1 MSIPTTPR
9 RSKRFQPLLS
19 PSKRQDIHTPP
30 PVSWARAPIH
40 ERPTVVETDLF
51 DEEQARIAEADDP
64 TDYSTCTTLYYD
76 ELIRYSTPP
85 QRSKARSR
93 ASKQSKSEPAE
104 RYKVGD
110 TVLVTTA
117 SRHPSIAVISGMW
130 EVKPSDGMEEND
142 GGEEGDP
149 EDAFK
154 IRIHWYLRHSDLPKI
169 RAAREHYE
177 NEVYYSVASSVLIRP
192 SSIQSHCLI
201 STTPP
206 SKETTKLS
214 RWSIP
219 STSTSSRRTSSK
231 SKPKPSSNVTD
242 SSLGDEH
249 TYYCHL
255 AVHSRRGIFY
265 EFSWP
270 DHLSYALS
278 AMEGDPSDASAWDL
292 SPVDIVRLEK
302 GEKEKEKTSK
312 PATKARGR
320 PRKGGKVGRATRK
333 VKEGDEAHDEEDREE
348 EESQPSGDEYQA
360 SAASD
365 GQGSDPFELPQQN
378 EDTEDED
385 SQEEEDDESEDE
397 YDVPQTPTRKRKRAA
412 QATPRKSP
420 RKSKSLLVSSFATPR
435 KPRRAAL
442 AQPTPH
448 SKAALAKRRK
458 VAYKRRKQLD
468 GEGSVGGEDEDD
480 GVFNVGGVAGVG
492 GSSGLSTYALGVG
505 SGDTD
510 NLPDDPWVR
519 AMYMLHVGSR
529 PDALPCRE
537 REFQKVLR
545 SVSELLEEGSGGC
558 IYISG
563 VPGTGK
569 TATVHAVVRELKRQA
584 EQNETNPFTYVE
596 INGLRLSE
604 PAAAYSLLW
613 EAVSGH
619 DVEAEG
625 HMRISAKESLKCLTK
640 HFAGGA
646 RGPGQHACVVL
657 MDELDQLVTTKQDVV
672 YNFFNWPT
680 LVGSKLVVLAVAN
693 TMDLPERVMS
703 GRVRSRLGM
712 VRINFTPYD
721 KLQLSEIVNARLAA
735 AQLASND
742 GGDKDGDQTRTTVEV
757 MKPDAIK
764 YAAMKVSS
772 ISGDARRV
780 LDICRLTIEQ
790 IHQGHQSALASSDA
804 LHPSAPIPPPKP
816 VTVSD
821 VKQTLQTILMQTNT
835 NYSITSSFIRDCSLH
850 ERIMLAAIVK
860 CVKREGVEEIKW
872 GEIQHQHL
880 AYASIL
886 PAHDEPKNKPSAY
899 DLTLILDS
907 LASSHAL
914 IVENPSGGAKGR
926 GGGKV
931 GEEERRVMLNLEQV
945 EVQRVLGDV
954 GGAVWKTVL
963 G

>member
-1 MSIPTTPR
+1 MSVPTTPR

-19 PSKRQDIHTPP
+19 PSKRQYTSTPP
-30 PVSWARAPIH
+30 PVSWASTPVY
-40 ERPTVVETDLF
+40 ERPTVVEADLF
-51 DEEQARIAEADDP
+51 DEEQTRIAEGEDSA
-64 TDYSTCTTLYYD
+64 DYSTYTTFYYD
-76 ELIRYSTPP
+76 ELLRYSTP
-85 QRSKARSR
+85 QRAKGRGRISKA
-93 ASKQSKSEPAE
+93 KSEPAE

-130 EVKPSDGMEEND
+130 EVKPLDGVDRED
-142 GGEEGDP
+142 GGEEADP

-192 SSIQSHCLI
+192 STIQSHCII

-206 SKETTKLS
+206 SKEATKLS

-219 STSTSSRRTSSK
+219 STSSRRISSK
-231 SKPKPSSNVTD
+231 SKSKLTANATD
-242 SSLGDEH
+242 SSASDEH

-255 AVHSRRGIFY
+255 AVHSQRGIFY

-278 AMEGDPSDASAWDL
+278 SMEGDPSDASAWDL

-302 GEKEKEKTSK
+302 GEREEKEKGKKSK
-312 PATKARGR
+312 SGTKARGR
-320 PRKGGKVGRATRK
+320 PSKAGKGGKVARVAKK
-333 VKEGDEAHDEEDREE
+333 VKEEDEVLNEEDVDD

-360 SAASD
+360 SAASEDD
-365 GQGSDPFELPQQN
+365 GEGSDLFELPHHGD
-378 EDTEDED
+378 DTDDED
-385 SQEEEDDESEDE
+385 VIEDESEDD
-397 YDVPQTPTRKRKRAA
+397 YDIPQTPTRKRKRAN
-412 QATPRKSP
+412 QSTPHKSP
-420 RKSKSLLVSSFATPR
+420 RKTLLVSSFATPR
-435 KPRRAAL
+435 KRRRAAL

-448 SKAALAKRRK
+448 SKAALFKRRK
-458 VAYKRRKQLD
+458 VANKWLKQLD
-468 GEGSVGGEDEDD
+468 DKDDEGVD
-480 GVFNVGGVAGVG
+480 GSIRMG

-505 SGDTD
+505 SGDTE
-510 NLPDDPWVR
+510 NLPDDPWIR

-537 REFQKVLR
+537 REFQEVLR

-584 EQNETNPFTYVE
+584 EENETNPFTYVE

-625 HMRISAKESLKCLTK
+625 HLHISAKESLRCLTK
-640 HFAGGA
+640 HFASGA

-712 VRINFTPYD
+712 VRINFAPYN
-721 KLQLSEIVNARLAA
+721 KMQLSEIVDARLAA
-735 AQLASND
+735 ARLTTVADDDD
-742 GGDKDGDQTRTTVEV
+742 GGEGDAATTTTVEV

-790 IHQGHQSALASSDA
+790 IYQAHQSALSSSDA
-804 LHPSAPIPPPKP
+804 AGASVPIPPPKP
-816 VTVSD
+816 ATVSD

-880 AYASIL
+880 AYSSIL

-945 EVQRVLGDV
+945 EVQRVLADV

-963 G
+963 GLS

>member
-19 PSKRQDIHTPP
+19 PSKRQDTHTPP

-51 DEEQARIAEADDP
+51 DEEQARIAGAEDP
-64 TDYSTCTTLYYD
+64 TDYSTCRTLYYD

-85 QRSKARSR
+85 QRAKARSR

-130 EVKPSDGMEEND
+130 EVKPSDGMEENN
-142 GGEEGDP
+142 GGEEGNP

-231 SKPKPSSNVTD
+231 SKPKSSSNVTD
-242 SSLGDEH
+242 PSLSDEH

-333 VKEGDEAHDEEDREE
+333 VKGGDEPLDEEDREE
-348 EESQPSGDEYQA
+348 VESQPSGDEYQA
-360 SAASD
+360 SVASEDD

-378 EDTEDED
+378 EDTDDEG

-458 VAYKRRKQLD
+458 VAYKRRKQL
-468 GEGSVGGEDEDD
+468 GSEGSVGGEDEDD
-480 GVFNVGGVAGVG
+480 GVINIGGVAGVG

-505 SGDTD
+505 SGDAD

-625 HMRISAKESLKCLTK
+625 HMRISAKESLRCLTK

-735 AQLASND
+735 ARLASND
-742 GGDKDGDQTRTTVEV
+742 GGDKDGDKTVEV

-772 ISGDARRV
+772 ISGDARR
-780 LDICRLTIEQ
+780 
-790 IHQGHQSALASSDA
+790 
-804 LHPSAPIPPPKP
+804 
-816 VTVSD
+816 
-821 VKQTLQTILMQTNT
+821 TNT

-926 GGGKV
+926 GGGKI